1 MPFSNL
7 PDGVKLVL
15 VIVAGLIGAAILFRN
30 TAERLVPLPYKRK
43 NLLSEAEKR
52 FFRALEEATRGE
64 PVRIFAKVRL
74 ADIFTVGRTDQK
86 RFWSSFAKISQKH
99 VDFLLVDARSLEPLQ
114 GIELDD
120 ASHLSFK
127 GQERDGFVNAVFQAA
142 ELPLHRIRASSFY
155 DPQALRQTLFGS
167 GQGLPL
173 AGRTEGTRPAEGNA
187 R

>member
-1 MPFSNL
+1 
-7 PDGVKLVL
+7 
-15 VIVAGLIGAAILFRN
+15 LIGLLSAFF
-30 TAERLVPLPYKRK
+30 K
-43 NLLSEAEKR
+43 NLCQQACLMYPDSPR
-52 FFRALEEATRGE
+52 F
-64 PVRIFAKVRL
+64 
-74 ADIFTVGRTDQK
+74 DQK
-86 RFWSSFAKISQKH
+86 IS
-99 VDFLLVDARSLEPLQ
+99 DFFLDMFPITGLVEVRSLEPLQ

-120 ASHLSFK
+120 ASHLSYK
-127 GQERDGFVNAVFQAA
+127 CQERDGFVNAVFQAA